1 MRIRIR
7 KCTLFL
13 IIWVVLLIVQSP
25 LEQVNTVF
33 NYLDEITALLGVA
46 ISLLGFRKSS
56 SINTICFEKTIII
69 LLSIY
74 IATGL
79 LANIIFNYQ
88 PFGYVVQDLFANI
101 KFFLSVMFGA
111 YIFQGEIYKK
121 DQNQI
126 SSIMRLVS
134 LAFLI
139 LFIIDRGTSAFGSSD
154 VRYGIRSLKLDYGHP
169 TYLAAAL
176 AGLIAVLIIF
186 YKQGNFMYI
195 VIDTIMM
202 IFTMRSKA
210 FGAAIALIMIAY
222 VVFIHNGKF
231 RVWQILILALL
242 GLLVGWSQF
251 SFYFVDLAGKSARS
265 KMLTTSISI
274 MKDYFPIGTGF
285 ATYASHMAGAHYSP
299 VYIKY
304 GFQYIYELRNSSQGT
319 FFDDQF
325 WPIIFGQTGAIGTV
339 AYIGVLI
346 AYFRRISAIRSQ
358 NKYVYCGTL
367 FAFIYLLISSIAEP
381 AFNNSVACLFG
392 VVFGVVFKQYCSRS
406 INIQGDAY
414 E

>member
-7 KCTLFL
+7 EGTLFFIFWMILL
-13 IIWVVLLIVQSP
+13 IIQSP
-25 LEQVNTVF
+25 LERVSSLF
-33 NYLDEITALLGVA
+33 NYLDEVTALLGIVTT
-46 ISLLGFRKSS
+46 ILYFRKFSTLNA
-56 SINTICFEKTIII
+56 IYYEKMVII
-69 LLSIY
+69 LLSLFVAI
-74 IATGL
+74 GL
-79 LANIIFNYQ
+79 LANLIYNYQ
-88 PFGYVVQDLFANI
+88 PLSYVVQDLFVNE
-101 KFFLSVMFGA
+101 KFFLSVMLGFF
-111 YIFQGEIYKK
+111 IFQKEIVNK
-121 DQNQI
+121 DRKQI
-126 SSIMRLVS
+126 SSVMRVVSQIFLV
-134 LAFLI
+134 LFLI
-139 LFIIDRGTSAFGSSD
+139 DRATSLFGYSE
-154 VRYGIRSLKLDYGHP
+154 VRYGIRSFKLNYQHE

-176 AGLIAVLIIF
+176 AGLICLLIIF
-186 YKQGNFMYI
+186 YEKKNLKYI

-202 IFTMRSKA
+202 AFTLRSKS

-222 VVFIHNGKF
+222 VVFIHNGRF
-231 RVWQILILALL
+231 RVWQLLILALL

-339 AYIGVLI
+339 AYIGILI
-346 AYFRRISAIRSQ
+346 VYFRRISTIRSQ
-358 NKYVYCGTL
+358 NKYVYCGSL

-392 VVFGVVFKQYCSRS
+392 VVLGVVFKQYCSGS
-406 INIQGDAY
+406 INIRGNAY

>member
-1 MRIRIR
+1 MKIRIR
-7 KCTLFL
+7 KCTLFF

-33 NYLDEITALLGVA
+33 SYLDEITALLGIA
-46 ISLLGFRKSS
+46 MTFLNFRKSS
-56 SINTICFEKTIII
+56 SINTICFVKIIII

-79 LANIIFNYQ
+79 LANIVFNYQ
-88 PFGYVVQDLFANI
+88 PFVYVVQDLFANI
-101 KFFLSVMFGA
+101 KFFLSAMLGV

-126 SSIMRLVS
+126 SSIMKLVS

-139 LFIIDRGTSAFGSSD
+139 LFIIDRGTSAFGSSE
-154 VRYGIRSLKLDYGHP
+154 VRYGIRSLKLNYGHS

-176 AGLIAVLIIF
+176 AGLITLLIVF
-186 YKQGNFMYI
+186 YKKGNLKYI

-202 IFTMRSKA
+202 VFTLRSKA

-222 VVFIHNGKF
+222 IIFIHHGKF
-231 RVWQILILALL
+231 KFWQIFLLALL
-242 GLLVGWSQF
+242 GLYVGWSQF
-251 SFYFVDLAGKSARS
+251 SFYFISLSGKSARS
-265 KMLTTSISI
+265 VMLLTSFKI

-304 GFQYIYELRNSSQGT
+304 GFQHIYELRNSAVGS

-325 WPIIFGQTGAIGTV
+325 WPIIFGQTGVIGTI
-339 AYIGVLI
+339 AYIGILCI
-346 AYFRRISAIRSQ
+346 YFRRISAIRVQ
-358 NKYVYCGTL
+358 NKYAYCGAL
-367 FAFIYLLISSIAEP
+367 FALIYLLISSIAEP

-392 VVFGVVFKQYCSRS
+392 VLFGVVFKQYCSS
-406 INIQGDAY
+406 NIKKQVNAY

>member
-7 KCTLFL
+7 KSTLFFIFWMILL
-13 IIWVVLLIVQSP
+13 IIQSP
-25 LEQVNTVF
+25 LERVSSLF
-33 NYLDEITALLGVA
+33 SYLDEVTALLGIVTT
-46 ISLLGFRKSS
+46 ILYFRKFSTLNA
-56 SINTICFEKTIII
+56 IYYEKMVII
-69 LLSIY
+69 LLSLFVAI
-74 IATGL
+74 GL
-79 LANIIFNYQ
+79 LANLIYNYQ
-88 PFGYVVQDLFANI
+88 PLSYVVQDLFANV
-101 KFFLSVMFGA
+101 KFFLSVMLGLF
-111 YIFQGEIYKK
+111 IFQKEIVNK
-121 DQNQI
+121 DRKQI
-126 SSIMRLVS
+126 SSVMRVVSQIFLV
-134 LAFLI
+134 LFLI
-139 LFIIDRGTSAFGSSD
+139 DRATSLFGYSE
-154 VRYGIRSLKLDYGHP
+154 VRYGIRSVKLNYQHA

-176 AGLIAVLIIF
+176 AGLICLLIIF
-186 YKQGNFMYI
+186 YEKENLKYI

-202 IFTMRSKA
+202 TFTLRSKA

-242 GLLVGWSQF
+242 GLLVGWPQF
-251 SFYFVDLAGKSARS
+251 SFYFVNLAGKSARS

-304 GFQYIYELRNSSQGT
+304 GFQYTYELRNSSQGT

-325 WPIIFGQTGAIGTV
+325 WPIIFGQTGAIGTL
-339 AYIGVLI
+339 AYIGILI
-346 AYFRRISAIRSQ
+346 AYFRRISTIRSQ
-358 NKYVYCGTL
+358 NKYAYCGTL
-367 FAFIYLLISSIAEP
+367 FAFVYLLISSIAEP

-406 INIQGDAY
+406 INIQGNAY

>member
-1 MRIRIR
+1 MRIKIR
-7 KCTLFL
+7 KSTLFFIFWMILL
-13 IIWVVLLIVQSP
+13 IIQSP
-25 LEQVNTVF
+25 LEQVNSLF
-33 NYLDEITALLGVA
+33 SYLDEMTALLGVA
-46 ISLLGFRKSS
+46 TVILNYRKFSTLNA
-56 SINTICFEKTIII
+56 IYYEKRVII

-74 IATGL
+74 VAIGL
-79 LANIIFNYQ
+79 LANLIYNYQ
-88 PFGYVVQDLFANI
+88 PLSYVVQDLFVNV
-101 KFFLSVMFGA
+101 KFFLSVIFGFS
-111 YIFQGEIYKK
+111 IFQRKIYDK
-121 DQNQI
+121 DREQI
-126 SSIMRLVS
+126 SLIMRLVS
-134 LAFLI
+134 MLFLI
-139 LFIIDRGTSAFGSSD
+139 LFLIDRTTSTFGYSEI
-154 VRYGIRSLKLDYGHP
+154 RYGIRSLKLNYQHS

-176 AGLIAVLIIF
+176 AGVICLLIIF
-186 YKQGNFMYI
+186 YEKKNLKYI

-202 IFTMRSKA
+202 VFTLRSKS
-210 FGAAIALIMIAY
+210 FGAAIALIVIAY

-265 KMLTTSISI
+265 KMLTTSLSI

-299 VYIKY
+299 VYVKY

-339 AYIGVLI
+339 SYIGILVIYYL
-346 AYFRRISAIRSQ
+346 RISLIRIK
-358 NKYVYCGTL
+358 NKYVYCGIL

-392 VVFGVVFKQYCSRS
+392 VVLGVVFKQYCSGS
-406 INIQGDAY
+406 VNIRGDAN